1 MLGPILAREWLVAP
15 RRVRFYLQRVVFVLV
30 LFSLVCTAWAL
41 LAGVQS
47 VRNIGDLSRFGLLV
61 FQIVAPLELAVTMF
75 LSAVSA
81 AGNVAQEKDRR
92 TLVLLLLTR
101 LSNVQIVMGKL
112 GSSLLSNTS
121 LILSALPLF
130 LLIAL
135 LGGVSLYQVWMVTLI
150 IGVTSMWCG
159 ALANMV
165 AFWREKTFQTLAITF
180 LMIAGWLVFCELIAA
195 GSILGIDPR
204 WAQLL
209 SPARALWLLCQ
220 PLSETFW
227 LPVPGG
233 IPAAH
238 CAFGLLLF
246 AIFSSIAVWRL
257 RHWNPSQQVQLRV
270 PEPDEDYS
278 ASRDSAARDSA
289 SRDSADGK
297 ASSWKVRSPRPMWNN
312 PILWREM
319 RTWAY
324 GRKLLIIRIAYG
336 LLFLVA
342 ILALNWSVQSG
353 VALQR
358 SRLADELL
366 PTAAKV
372 LAPFLAVSLVM
383 INALAVNS
391 ITNERDAQ
399 ALDLLLAT
407 QITPGQFMLGKIVGV
422 LYVTKEMVLLP
433 IALVTY
439 LWWQNGITLENL
451 GFTVAGLLVV
461 NVFAAMMGIH
471 CGMMYS
477 QSRVAIGTSLG
488 TLFFLLLGIATCMMI
503 MVSFRGSF
511 ARQLP
516 PFLAIILGGGTGLF
530 VALGSRNPSPAIALS
545 AFGLPFLTFFAITSF
560 ILRNQEMT
568 VFLVITVAYGF
579 ASLAMLIPALSEL
592 DFDMGKSRNADDG
605 I

>member
-15 RRVRFYLQRVVFVLV
+15 RRFRFYLQRVIFVLV

-41 LAGVQS
+41 LAGIQS
-47 VRNIGDLSRFGLLV
+47 VRNVGDLSRFGLLV
-61 FQIVAPLELAVTMF
+61 FQIVVPIELAVTMF
-75 LSAVSA
+75 LSAVSSA
-81 AGNVAQEKDRR
+81 SNVSQEKDRR

-101 LSNVQIVMGKL
+101 LSNVQIVLGKL
-112 GSSLLSNTS
+112 ASSLLSNAS
-121 LILSALPLF
+121 LILAALPLL

-135 LGGVSLYQVWMVTLI
+135 LGGVSLFQVWMVTLVI
-150 IGVTSMWCG
+150 AVTTMWCG
-159 ALANMV
+159 ALATMI

-180 LMIAGWLVFCELIAA
+180 LMIAGWLVFCEVVAA
-195 GSILGIDPR
+195 GVIPR
-204 WAQLL
+204 ISPQWADLL
-209 SPARALWLLCQ
+209 SPLRAAWFLCQ
-220 PLSETFW
+220 PIAEESW
-227 LPVPGG
+227 LPIPGG
-233 IPAAH
+233 IATGH
-238 CAFGLLLF
+238 CLFGLGLF
-246 AIFSSIAVWRL
+246 VVFSSIAVAKL
-257 RHWNPSQQVQLRV
+257 RDWNPSQQVQPKA
-270 PEPDEDYS
+270 PEVDEDY
-278 ASRDSAARDSA
+278 AADRKDSAAVEA
-289 SRDSADGK
+289 T
-297 ASSWKVRSPRPMWNN
+297 WKVRAPRPMWNN
-312 PILWREM
+312 PILWREV

-324 GRKLLIIRIAYG
+324 GRKLLIIRLAYS

-342 ILALNWSVQSG
+342 VLALHWSVDSG

-366 PTAAKV
+366 PVAAKV
-372 LAPFLAVSLVM
+372 LAPFLAISLVM

-407 QITPGQFMLGKIVGV
+407 QITPPQFMAGKLLGV
-422 LYVTKEMVLLP
+422 LYVTKEMVMLP
-433 IALVTY
+433 ILLILY
-439 LWWQNGITLENL
+439 LWWQDGIGTENL
-451 GFTVAGLLVV
+451 VFTIIGLLVV
-461 NVFAAMMGIH
+461 DLFAAMMGVH

-477 QSRVAIGTSLG
+477 QSRAAIGTSLG
-488 TLFFLLLGIATCMMI
+488 TLFFLLLGIATCMLI

-568 VFLVITVAYGF
+568 VFLVTTVAYGF
-579 ASLAMLIPALSEL
+579 AFLAMLVPALSEF
-592 DFDMGKSRNADDG
+592 DFEMGRSRAADEEV
-605 I
+605 